1 MKKIRK
7 NTMENEGERKVLKE
21 NQKKLIAIVVLIV
34 IMILSMTVISKS
46 AGNPENHTKTI
57 ESLEEKKADV
67 LKLTATS
74 VAASTAIAAIPGDA
88 TTPVANKLADLSSYF
103 LIILMVIF
111 LEKYLVTLTGYAAFF
126 ILIPAACVLLALGIC
141 LDKSILKIL
150 SAKIAVFGLV
160 IYFIIPISMGVST
173 VIEDT
178 YEASID
184 ITVKEAEDIT
194 DEINKSTD
202 SEGNIIEK
210 ALSQIKDGVSGIMEK
225 GENLLNRFIEAIAV
239 MLVTSCL
246 IPIVVL
252 LFTLWF
258 VRILFGVQISV
269 PKNIPKKISSKI
281 PGGKR
286 NIEDTHRQ
294 SNN

>member
-1 MKKIRK
+1 M
-7 NTMENEGERKVLKE
+7 
-21 NQKKLIAIVVLIV
+21 
-34 IMILSMTVISKS
+34 
-46 AGNPENHTKTI
+46 
-57 ESLEEKKADV
+57 
-67 LKLTATS
+67 
-74 VAASTAIAAIPGDA
+74 AASTAIAAIPGDA

-269 PKNIPKKISSKI
+269 PKSIPKKISSKI